1 MHDSFKLDDDHF
13 TTPSVLEHGL
23 IGSTVEP
30 EPTTEE
36 DYPDTPWGA
45 FLRKYRTDPVRFC
58 REVLGAE
65 PFAWQQDAMN
75 RISGPDP
82 VRRLSVRSGHGVGKT
97 ACVSMLCVHKLVTTY
112 PVKVIVTAPSAS
124 TLGSGLLP
132 EIKSWLKKLPIYL
145 QNLFEVRSDKIM
157 LKADPDAAFIE
168 ARTASADRPES
179 LAGIHSQNV
188 LIVCDEA
195 SGIPENVYEAAAG
208 SMSTEGS
215 QTILIGNP
223 TRTGSGLFAR
233 SHNELKGIV
242 WDTMHVS
249 CLTVPEIV
257 SDEFVT
263 EMRESHGE
271 ESNEFRIRVLGEFA
285 ATDDTALIGRDI
297 VEDAMV
303 RDIALNMFEPIV
315 YGVDPARQG
324 SDRQVIC
331 KRRGNVV
338 LGFKI
343 FRNLD
348 LMQFVGQIV
357 NEAKQDRPDE
367 IIVDVIGIGAGV
379 ADRLRELGLNVRDCN
394 VAESSAMNPSA
405 ERLRDELWLSV
416 RDWLRARACK
426 LPEDAVLR
434 EELCAPTYSYTSTG
448 KLKVESKDG
457 MRKRLRRSPDLAD
470 ALCLTFAGAAAG
482 VGGRAPKWIPG
493 APLRRG
499 IKGI

>member
-1 MHDSFKLDDDHF
+1 MIDLSTEILAP
-13 TTPSVLEHGL
+13 TILETGL
-23 IGSTVEP
+23 IGPEP
-30 EPTTEE
+30 EPEPVEE
-36 DYPDTPWGA
+36 FPDTPMGA
-45 FLRKYRTDPVRFC
+45 FLRKYRYDPVRFC

-75 RISGPDP
+75 RISGPNP

-97 ACVSMLCVHKLVTTY
+97 ACVSMLCVHKLVTSY
-112 PVKVIVTAPSAS
+112 PVKIIVTAPSAS

-132 EIKSWLKKLPIYL
+132 EIKSWLKRCPVYI

-157 LKADPDAAFIE
+157 LKKDPDAAFIE

-179 LAGIHSQNV
+179 LAGIHSANV

-195 SGIPENVYEAAAG
+195 SGIPEVVYEAAAG

-223 TRTGSGLFAR
+223 TRLTGLFYR
-233 SHNELKGIV
+233 SHHELKDLV

-249 CLTVPEIV
+249 CLSVPEIV

-263 EMRESHGE
+263 EMRESHGP
-271 ESNEFRIRVLGEFA
+271 ESNEFRIRVEGQFA
-285 ATDDTALIGRDI
+285 ATDDTSLIAADL
-297 VEDAMV
+297 VEDAMN
-303 RDIALNMFEPIV
+303 RDIAVSPYDGIV
-315 YGVDPARQG
+315 YGVDPARFG
-324 SDRQVIC
+324 GDRQVIC
-331 KRRGNVV
+331 KRRGNVI
-338 LGFKI
+338 LGFKV
-343 FRNLD
+343 FRGLNLME
-348 LMQFVGQIV
+348 LTGAIV
-357 NEAKQDRPDE
+357 NEAKQDNPEE
-367 IIVDVIGIGAGV
+367 IIVDVIGVGAGV

-416 RDWLRARACK
+416 RDWLRQRACK
-426 LPEDAVLR
+426 LPEDKTLR
-434 EELCAPTYSYTSTG
+434 EELCAPTYTYTSTG